1 MPASPGA
8 LAVWCMLASF
18 GTYACM
24 YGFRKP
30 FTAATYGGTEWGDS
44 LKVWYVTAQVLGY
57 TVSKF
62 VGIKVVAEMPR
73 GRRAKALLGLV
84 GAAQI
89 ALLAFALTP
98 APWGLVWLFFN
109 GLPLGMVFGL
119 VLGFLEGRR
128 MTELF
133 VAGLCTSFIFAG
145 GITKS
150 VGAALLEAGVTDHW
164 MPFVSGLIFLL
175 PLIVFVVMLARIPP
189 PDAAD
194 VVARSER
201 TPMTGPE
208 RLAMFRRHGVSLG
221 CILLAYLLITVV
233 RSVRDDFAPEI
244 WSDLGFGGE
253 PSVYARSEIWVGL
266 AVMAVNA
273 LVFLIKDNRRG
284 FFCGLWIGIGGL
296 ALGVAAVAA
305 WQAGWLQP
313 FPFMVILG
321 VGLYLPYVAVHTV
334 IFERLIALTREKGN
348 IGYLMYL
355 ADSAGYLGF
364 VGLMFGKGH
373 LHTSENF
380 LLFFL
385 ILSLVILL
393 GALLCFGGALL
404 VYRRRFPRAC
414 LSDGP

>member
-1 MPASPGA
+1 MKAAQPGFPSRLPASPGA

-44 LKVWYVTAQVLGY
+44 LKIWYVTAQVLGY

-89 ALLAFALTP
+89 ALLAFALT
-98 APWGLVWLFFN
+98 
-109 GLPLGMVFGL
+109 
-119 VLGFLEGRR
+119 
-128 MTELF
+128 
-133 VAGLCTSFIFAG
+133 
-145 GITKS
+145 
-150 VGAALLEAGVTDHW
+150 
-164 MPFVSGLIFLL
+164 
-175 PLIVFVVMLARIPP
+175 
-189 PDAAD
+189 
-194 VVARSER
+194 
-201 TPMTGPE
+201 
-208 RLAMFRRHGVSLG
+208 
-221 CILLAYLLITVV
+221 
-233 RSVRDDFAPEI
+233 
-244 WSDLGFGGE
+244 
-253 PSVYARSEIWVGL
+253 
-266 AVMAVNA
+266 
-273 LVFLIKDNRRG
+273 FLIKDNRQG
-284 FFCGLWIGIGGL
+284 FFCGLWIGVAGL

-313 FPFMVILG
+313 FPFKVVLG

-364 VGLMFGKGH
+364 VGLMFGKGF
-373 LHTSENF
+373 LHTGKDF
-380 LLFFL
+380 LPFFL
-385 ILSLVILL
+385 ALSLIILL
-393 GALLCFGGALL
+393 GALLCFGVALL
-404 VYRRRFPRAC
+404 VYRRRFPRARV
-414 LSDGP
+414 SGGP